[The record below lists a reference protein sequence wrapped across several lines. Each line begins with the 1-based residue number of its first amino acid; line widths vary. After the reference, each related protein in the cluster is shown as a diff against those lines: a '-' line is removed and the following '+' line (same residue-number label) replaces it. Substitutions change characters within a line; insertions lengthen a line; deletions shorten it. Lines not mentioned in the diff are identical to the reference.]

1 MKWPNDPE
9 NRPVIRQ
16 INWLFHCATI
26 WDIDLS
32 QWRECI
38 SLILSCGE
46 YIGDDF
52 HQDGGWF
59 QLKFFKVH
67 RFCLT
72 QSDKNDPGQEYF
84 RNALSLHITKFS
96 KELDRETGKRY
107 YCLVLKNYYLL
118 EDYQQLEL
126 HFDDAEVGFLTP
138 HYEMKCGCFSSKDR
152 ERILKNNSR

>member
-1 MKWPNDPE
+1 M
-9 NRPVIRQ
+9 
-16 INWLFHCATI
+16 
-26 WDIDLS
+26 
-32 QWRECI
+32 
-38 SLILSCGE
+38 
-46 YIGDDF
+46 
-52 HQDGGWF
+52 
-59 QLKFFKVH
+59 KFFKVH

-84 RNALSLHITKFS
+84 RNALSLDITKFS

-138 HYEMKCGCFSSKDR
+138 HYEMKSDCFSSKDR
-152 ERILKNNSR
+152 EQLLSKKTKRL